1 MTVKTAIMPSKSAA
15 AHDSKKYY
23 LKFLSTENGENQLNF
38 YSHFML
44 HWKRRQNISWLFQ
57 PKIQKSID
65 FLSQLLPYGLIFLT
79 HFLPV
84 SANFRLYRKKAHDI
98 IYLRVGISWLQSDT
112 YLRRFRKK
120 PPFILLIFVLPPLH
134 RPYPAGSSPR
144 SFPWTSPRCRF
155 W

>member
-65 FLSQLLPYGLIFLT
+65 FLSQLLPYGLIFST
-79 HFLPV
+79 HFLPIP
-84 SANFRLYRKKAHDI
+84 ANFRLYQKEAHDI
-98 IYLRVGISWLQSDT
+98 IYLRVGISWLRSDT

-120 PPFILLIFVLPPLH
+120 PPFILLIFVLPLLH
-134 RPYPAGSSPR
+134 RPYPAGSFPR
-144 SFPWTSPRCRF
+144 SLPWTFPKYRF

>member
-23 LKFLSTENGENQLNF
+23 LKYLSTENGENQLNF

-65 FLSQLLPYGLIFLT
+65 FLSQLLPYGLIFST
-79 HFLPV
+79 HFLPIP
-84 SANFRLYRKKAHDI
+84 ANFRLYRKEAHDI
-98 IYLRVGISWLQSDT
+98 IYLRVGISWLRSDT

-120 PPFILLIFVLPPLH
+120 PPFILLIFVLPLLH
-134 RPYPAGSSPR
+134 RPYPAGSFPR
-144 SFPWTSPRCRF
+144 SLPWTFQEYRF

>member
-1 MTVKTAIMPSKSAA
+1 MTIKTAIMPSKSAA

-65 FLSQLLPYGLIFLT
+65 FLSQLLPYGLIFST
-79 HFLPV
+79 HFLPIP
-84 SANFRLYRKKAHDI
+84 ANFRLYQKKAHDI

-120 PPFILLIFVLPPLH
+120 PPFILLIFVLPLLH
-134 RPYPAGSSPR
+134 RPYPAGSFPR
-144 SFPWTSPRCRF
+144 SLPWTFPKYRF

>member
-65 FLSQLLPYGLIFLT
+65 FLSQLLPYGLIFST
-79 HFLPV
+79 HVLPIP
-84 SANFRLYRKKAHDI
+84 ANFRLYRKEAHDI
-98 IYLRVGISWLQSDT
+98 IYLRVGISWLRSDT

-120 PPFILLIFVLPPLH
+120 PPFILPIFVLLFLH
-134 RPYPAGSSPR
+134 RSYLAGSSPR
-144 SFPWTSPRCRF
+144 SLPWTFPKYRF